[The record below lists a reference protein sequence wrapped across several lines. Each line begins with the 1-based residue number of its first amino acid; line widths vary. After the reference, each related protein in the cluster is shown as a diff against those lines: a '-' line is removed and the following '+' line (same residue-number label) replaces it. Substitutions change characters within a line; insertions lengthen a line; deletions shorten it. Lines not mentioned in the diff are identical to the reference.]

1 MKERKLFSDDRSND
15 SRTQASTRR
24 RTGTRPVRKSS
35 GLAPHR
41 WTSPELIRSFAPG
54 APSAAYRALNP

>member
-41 WTSPELIRSFAPG
+41 
-54 APSAAYRALNP
+54 